1 MATEAQGQGPPELI
15 VKLAFQFLC
24 WKEVRTEDYNILT
37 SAGLVC
43 KRWKELLEADDVG
56 KPLCLNLLNSYEA
69 LVAIRNRNSKAT
81 AEEHGIAHVEEI
93 YLPFDRHEFFAKLMA
108 KGPIE
113 GRSYKDLFL
122 LSERMGKLLDDHK
135 YDGPDARG
143 WRGRDTRTLRDAS
156 MHDYRWLVKPT
167 LDKLREV
174 FDDQNHYMY
183 SRRHREVE
191 EMKIRLLAHARGD
204 GRAVLRRKIPLDTEE
219 EKLAEYGGRLVLM
232 LAASNELDKNMFI
245 PSSPLSATLGEI
257 IDMFESSTEGGIS
270 VQMSFQLKKTSS
282 GLKREYTFLPKRDK
296 ILGVRI
302 DELDWP
308 MSPVDCL
315 SLLIRKPWPIKD
327 YVGDYVEYDTFNMSK
342 EEKEEL
348 WGVVITKFWRGLA
361 ETVRQL
367 FVTVYNEKVAGHT
380 VDVEQIPE
388 ELAMTE
394 VPLDH
399 LKLMFELPYHFFRE
413 KIAESIWID
422 LDPKLREQ
430 IYDMYHQQARMLC
443 EAIKDEY
450 HSVYSDTSAPER
462 NAKFLL
468 DIFLEVPRNNKQPEL
483 PTLTTEYCDNLL
495 DRMEETM
502 SRWNE
507 LIEEVKSD
515 EGVLWNPQTI
525 IELNSFESMFGHCYR
540 SSYMVQSQLRD
551 GKVVNLPTLEFCV
564 PRLVAEFLY
573 QKLSAT
579 QRIPDYS
586 QFGRD
591 ARQFFDEYIRYRK
604 GQQPT
609 SHSRTVE
616 RNTRGETLV
625 REFRPLST
633 FIHTREHAMTALIP
647 LLPHLSK
654 EDSKRLVYALFI
666 ERKIVE
672 PECRRWGW
680 KCPPFSSSY
689 DTFGVLNSDHIPCA
703 VDEDSSDCS
712 RFFEWLQCEHYAAYD
727 EDVLGRIFGLPLPKN
742 IALSMTEFMVE
753 NLYQGHIEDVDKH
766 KIDNAFGVG
775 RFLERFTYESPES
788 AHIVWEGLRG
798 AIQNAISVVEDFDP
812 HEVTIIERDIWIA
825 VIESFV
831 AMCIHTRAVRLISV
845 LRRLYDGTQFALL
858 PGTFVTFKNLVKR
871 IKQTHPIVND
881 TLTYHIDCSGI
892 QFKL

>member
-1 MATEAQGQGPPELI
+1 M
-15 VKLAFQFLC
+15 
-24 WKEVRTEDYNILT
+24 
-37 SAGLVC
+37 
-43 KRWKELLEADDVG
+43 
-56 KPLCLNLLNSYEA
+56 
-69 LVAIRNRNSKAT
+69 
-81 AEEHGIAHVEEI
+81 
-93 YLPFDRHEFFAKLMA
+93 
-108 KGPIE
+108 
-113 GRSYKDLFL
+113 
-122 LSERMGKLLDDHK
+122 
-135 YDGPDARG
+135 
-143 WRGRDTRTLRDAS
+143 
-156 MHDYRWLVKPT
+156 
-167 LDKLREV
+167 
-174 FDDQNHYMY
+174 
-183 SRRHREVE
+183 
-191 EMKIRLLAHARGD
+191 RLLAHARGD
-204 GRAVLRRKIPLDTEE
+204 GRTVLRRKIPVYTDE

-257 IDMFESSTEGGIS
+257 IDIFESSTEGGIS

-282 GLKREYTFLPKRDK
+282 GMKREYTFLPKRDK

-302 DELDWP
+302 DELEWP

-315 SLLIRKPWPIKD
+315 SLLIRKPWPIKA
-327 YVGDYVEYDTFNMSK
+327 YLGEHVEYDTINISK

-348 WGVVITKFWRGLA
+348 WGVVITKFWSGLA

-367 FVTVYNEKVAGHT
+367 LVTVYNEKVAGY
-380 VDVEQIPE
+380 VNGVEQIPK
-388 ELAMTE
+388 ELATTE

-399 LKLMFELPYHFFRE
+399 LKLMFELRYQFFRGE
-413 KIAESIWID
+413 IAERIWID
-422 LDPKLREQ
+422 LDPRLREQ
-430 IYDMYHQQARMLC
+430 IYDIYHQQARVLC

-450 HSVYSDTSAPER
+450 HSVYSDTSSPER
-462 NAKFLL
+462 NAKLLL
-468 DIFLEVPRNNKQPEL
+468 DIFLEVPRDNKQPEL

-525 IELNSFESMFGHCYR
+525 IELNSFESMFGHGDR
-540 SSYMVQSQLRD
+540 SSYIQSQLRD
-551 GKVVNLPTLEFCV
+551 GKVMNLPSLEFCV

-579 QRIPDYS
+579 QRIPDYY

-591 ARQFFDEYIRYRK
+591 ARQYFDEYIRK
-604 GQQPT
+604 GQPPT

-633 FIHTREHAMTALIP
+633 FVHTREHAMTALIP

-654 EDSKRLVYALFI
+654 EDSKRLVYAIFI
-666 ERKIVE
+666 ERKRVHSRD
-672 PECRRWGW
+672 RRWSW
-680 KCPPFSSSY
+680 NCRAFSSRY
-689 DTFGVLNSDHIPCA
+689 DTFGDFLNSDRIPCA

-712 RFFEWLQCEHYAAYD
+712 RLLEWSGQRKHYTAHTYE

-812 HEVTIIERDIWIA
+812 HEVTITERDIWID
-825 VIESFV
+825 VIERLV
-831 AMCIHTRAVRLISV
+831 VMCIHTRAVRLISV

-858 PGTFVTFKNLVKR
+858 PGTFVTFKNLAKR

-881 TLTYHIDCSGI
+881 TATYHIDCSGI
-892 QFKL
+892 QLKL